1 MSTYWISLHGD
12 DCGSVKW
19 QSIGIILNLYDLV
32 PIRRYPIINT
42 NDDYVYYVCWCIYAY
57 DLPPA
62 FNEITYWSL
71 ICPFEDIQE
80 SFKNPLSVL
89 LSINLVE
96 NINTHHYDIN
106 TNRWIRKK
114 ILKQY
119 KIQEHFPY
127 CVSWLNTKYT
137 YWLISMKWMKPLY
150 ICIIILIIQ
159 YLIQPPRLHRYTL
172 SNLQF
177 DNRRHPMQP
186 WPNPFQP
193 ACNSIQPSSGNVAT
207 IVILGTKLSAT
218 IVTWS
223 ALFWWPVQR
232 ILNWRIRDTAS
243 IFPCV
248 AFIYSIYH

>member
-1 MSTYWISLHGD
+1 MKITDDIQTGLINSLKPRQNGHRRHCLTMFFIWNVNLLNIASWS

-71 ICPFEDIQE
+71 ICPLEDIQE

-106 TNRWIRKK
+106 TNRWIREK

-119 KIQEHFPY
+119 KI
-127 CVSWLNTKYT
+127 
-137 YWLISMKWMKPLY
+137 
-150 ICIIILIIQ
+150 
-159 YLIQPPRLHRYTL
+159 
-172 SNLQF
+172 
-177 DNRRHPMQP
+177 
-186 WPNPFQP
+186 
-193 ACNSIQPSSGNVAT
+193 
-207 IVILGTKLSAT
+207 
-218 IVTWS
+218 
-223 ALFWWPVQR
+223 
-232 ILNWRIRDTAS
+232 
-243 IFPCV
+243 
-248 AFIYSIYH
+248 

>member
-19 QSIGIILNLYDLV
+19 QWISIILNLYDLV

-42 NDDYVYYVCWCIYAY
+42 NDDYVYYVCWCIYVY

-71 ICPFEDIQE
+71 IYPLEDIQE

-106 TNRWIRKK
+106 TNRWIREK

-119 KIQEHFPY
+119 KIKEHIFSIL
-127 CVSWLNTKYT
+127 CIVIKYKIHV
-137 YWLISMKWMKPLY
+137 LINKHEMNEASVYMY
-150 ICIIILIIQ
+150 Q
-159 YLIQPPRLHRYTL
+159 
-172 SNLQF
+172 NF
-177 DNRRHPMQP
+177 DNSVFDTTSQTP
-186 WPNPFQP
+186 
-193 ACNSIQPSSGNVAT
+193 
-207 IVILGTKLSAT
+207 
-218 IVTWS
+218 
-223 ALFWWPVQR
+223 PVH
-232 ILNWRIRDTAS
+232 AE
-243 IFPCV
+243 
-248 AFIYSIYH
+248 

>member
-1 MSTYWISLHGD
+1 
-12 DCGSVKW
+12 
-19 QSIGIILNLYDLV
+19 
-32 PIRRYPIINT
+32 
-42 NDDYVYYVCWCIYAY
+42 
-57 DLPPA
+57 
-62 FNEITYWSL
+62 
-71 ICPFEDIQE
+71 
-80 SFKNPLSVL
+80 
-89 LSINLVE
+89 
-96 NINTHHYDIN
+96 
-106 TNRWIRKK
+106 
-114 ILKQY
+114 
-119 KIQEHFPY
+119 
-127 CVSWLNTKYT
+127 
-137 YWLISMKWMKPLY
+137 MKPLY

-159 YLIQPPRLHRYTL
+159 YSIQPPKLHRYTL

-186 WPNPFQP
+186 WPNLFQP

-248 AFIYSIYH
+248 AFIYSIYHWNLITTWESRKRWCTYRSERAACRHFDDGYTCNPRPVPPGDVQIMREKIFSWWWRHWWRHSVTTKSAFYIHV